1 MTAPIRH
8 VVIVGGG
15 FGGLACARAL
25 AGAPVQITLVDR
37 RNHHL
42 FQPLLYQVAGAA
54 LSPAEIA
61 APLRVVLR
69 RQANCAVMLG
79 EVTRVNPEARSVE
92 VMAPDGPRT
101 LHFDAL
107 VLAAGMRNAWFGK
120 DAEWAPFAPGMKDLD
135 DALEV
140 RRRILLAFE
149 RAEWAN
155 SPDERRRLLTF
166 AVVGAG
172 PTGVELAGAL
182 VEIARR
188 SLARDFRRINP
199 TEARVVLIEGAPG
212 VLPPYP
218 PDLRRAALEHL
229 LAIGVE
235 VRVGHRVQD
244 IGPQGVTIVPTEGG
258 AAEFIPSATVLW
270 AAGLRAVPLADALGV
285 PQDRLGRLVVGP
297 DLSLPGHPWIF
308 AIGDLAASTDAEGRP
323 HPGVAQNAMQAGAFV
338 AGLIAAGKP
347 PAERPRYA
355 YVDRGSMAVI
365 GRSRAVVSAGPMS
378 LSGRRAWVLWLFVH
392 LMALVGYR
400 NRLMVFLQW
409 AMSFL
414 TWERSGRLIRDRERA
429 AALPGVVTPPAP
441 PSGPPGSPR

>member
-1 MTAPIRH
+1 MSAPIRH

-69 RQANCAVMLG
+69 KQPNCAVMLG
-79 EVTRVNPEARSVE
+79 EVTRVNPQGRSVE
-92 VMAPDGPRT
+92 VLAPDGPRS

-107 VLAAGMRNAWFGK
+107 VVAAGMRNAWFGK
-120 DAEWAPFAPGMKDLD
+120 DREWAPFAPGMKDLD

-155 SPDERRRLLTF
+155 SPEERHRLLTF
-166 AVVGAG
+166 VVVGAG

-218 PDLRRAALEHL
+218 PELRRAALEHL

-244 IGPQGVTIVPTEGG
+244 IGPEGVSIVGTEGG
-258 AAEFIPSATVLW
+258 APEFIPSATVLW
-270 AAGLRAVPLADALGV
+270 AAGLRAVPLADGLGV
-285 PQDRLGRLVVGP
+285 AQDRLGRLVVGP

-308 AIGDLAASTDAEGRP
+308 AIGDLAASADAEGRP
-323 HPGVAQNAMQAGAFV
+323 HPGVAQNAIQGGTFV
-338 AGLIAAGKP
+338 AGLIAAGTP
-347 PAERPRYA
+347 PAARPRYA
-355 YVDRGSMAVI
+355 YTDRGSMAVI
-365 GRSRAVVSAGPMS
+365 GRSRAVVAAGPMQ

-429 AALPGVVTPPAP
+429 AALPGAVTPLAP
-441 PSGPPGSPR
+441 PSAPPGSPP